1 MTNNPFL
8 FLNITYADTI
18 KIVHETLH
26 NVFLDIY
33 M

>member
-1 MTNNPFL
+1 MDNPFL
-8 FLNITYADTI
+8 FLNIICADTT
-18 KIVHETLH
+18 KKVHETLN